1 MPGQLTTHVLDTANG
16 RPAAGLAIE
25 LWRIGKTPKGYPAP
39 RELLK
44 VVTTNQDGRTDEPM
58 LAGDEFKAGTY
69 ELFFAVG
76 DYFMGH
82 SNVTTPPFLDHVPIQ
97 FTIAD
102 PNQHYHVPLLLS
114 PWAYSTYRGS

>member
-1 MPGQLTTHVLDTANG
+1 MAGRLTTHVLDTANG
-16 RPAAGLAIE
+16 RPAAGVTIE
-25 LWRIGKTPKGYPAP
+25 LWRIGIKPAP

-44 VVTTNQDGRTDEPM
+44 TLTTNIDGRTDEPV
-58 LAGDEFKAGTY
+58 LAGDELKGGTY

-76 DYFMGH
+76 DYFAGQ
-82 SNVTTPPFLDHVPIQ
+82 SGVTTPPFLDRVPVR

-102 PNQHYHVPLLLS
+102 PSQHYHVPLLVS